1 MFRISH
7 KLLWF
12 LQTSYQHFSTVKNHK
27 NVGDS
32 NFWYQLLKLKE
43 EMYTMEKESYHMIN
57 IITSLG
63 APIRVSSNDKVVSYV
78 TCQSIEITEIK
89 IDLK

>member
-1 MFRISH
+1 
-7 KLLWF
+7 
-12 LQTSYQHFSTVKNHK
+12 
-27 NVGDS
+27 
-32 NFWYQLLKLKE
+32 
-43 EMYTMEKESYHMIN
+43 MYTMEKEPYHMIN